1 MASRSDERAVNLIST
16 QVNMFANPTMNRAI
30 LGAQVALY
38 VALFVPGLSDAVI
51 GLYPLGSPAG
61 RTDGIEWF
69 GWVLALIG
77 ALVCMTGCELY
88 KCYVKHYAPPPI

>member
-1 MASRSDERAVNLIST
+1 MRRTSPNATADMRVYASRECTEAMSRRR
-16 QVNMFANPTMNRAI
+16 PCH
-30 LGAQVALY
+30 
-38 VALFVPGLSDAVI
+38 
-51 GLYPLGSPAG
+51 GSPAG

-77 ALVCMTGCELY
+77 ALICMTGCELY

>member
-1 MASRSDERAVNLIST
+1 MPPVLPGGNIFRLQLRGPFKAHGGAKKGQIYSENHDGAAWRVGWLI
-16 QVNMFANPTMNRAI
+16 
-30 LGAQVALY
+30 
-38 VALFVPGLSDAVI
+38 
-51 GLYPLGSPAG
+51 GSPAG

-88 KCYVKHYAPPPI
+88 KCYVKHFAPPPI